1 MSWLSSATKA
11 AVLLVLPEC
20 GVVTRSVDKLPVLL
34 VLSECGVVTR
44 SVDKF
49 PVLFVLF
56 ECCVVFCSAD
66 KPVVLFV
73 LFEWLVLLRRGAGLG
88 FAFGLAFGFAAG
100 LGFVTAGFGLWRV
113 MVLCAAMPMGQSMM
127 SRVSMRCLGFMIC
140 VSWLFVSNFFH
151 AFELETFKLHD
162 DFM

>member
-1 MSWLSSATKA
+1 MLLMSLLSSADKP

-20 GVVTRSVDKLPVLL
+20 GVLICSVDKLPVLL

-88 FAFGLAFGFAAG
+88 LTFGLAFGLTAG
-100 LGFVTAGFGLWRV
+100 LGFVTARFGLLRV
-113 MVLCAAMPMGQSMM
+113 MVLCAAMPMGQSMR
-127 SRVSMRCLGFMIC
+127 SRVRMMCFGFTMCASLIYYNWERARR
-140 VSWLFVSNFFH
+140 SPR
-151 AFELETFKLHD
+151 K
-162 DFM
+162 